1 MTEPIDSTLI
11 RRSARETGVPV
22 CDAILRGV
30 QRAGRHATLLAV
42 CPNSEAVLRASVES
56 AKDADAPL
64 VFAATLN
71 QVDLDGGYTGWT
83 QAAFVERA
91 RNEVREIGFDG
102 PVIVGLD
109 HGGPWLKDLH
119 SREQWPF
126 EKTWTALKDSLTA
139 CIESGYDLL
148 HIDPTVDRDLPGG
161 ESMPVELVVERT
173 VELIAHAETER
184 TWLGKARVSYEVGTE
199 EVHGGLADTGAFR
212 SFLEGLKTALAERG
226 LEGIWPC
233 FVVAQVGTNLHTTS
247 FEPEMA
253 RSLVEIAAEYGSW
266 IKGHYTDYV
275 TNPEEYPETGIGG
288 ANVGPEFTDRE
299 YETLV
304 ELCRLEEDA
313 RPQNPSGLR
322 AALERAVA
330 ESGRWKKWLQP
341 DEKGKPFAELD
352 PERRYW
358 LVRTG
363 CRYIW
368 SAPAVVDARDRLSTN
383 LSPHGVD
390 AKARVV
396 DRIKTCMREYYRTF
410 GLEGIN
416 SVLEQ
421 EGNPL

>member
-352 PERRYW
+352 PERRDW

-368 SAPAVVDARDRLSTN
+368 SAPAVVDARKRLSRN
-383 LSPHGVD
+383 LSADGVD
-390 AKARVV
+390 AEARVV